1 MWIIT
6 SYKKN
11 TTSRLVLSSQENIL
25 ESDNTNGLSVN
36 LWNYFTL
43 LVIVLRRLAPDDV

>member
-6 SYKKN
+6 SYEKETPTN
-11 TTSRLVLSSQENIL
+11 SRLVLSSQENIL
-25 ESDNTNGLSVN
+25 ESDNTNELLIYGIIS
-36 LWNYFTL
+36 L